1 MLWYERVPLPSIST
15 NATHGTAWTNT
26 ISVDDM
32 AAVVAQFRLGAEIPG
47 FRSFF
52 PLPLCHIGCPTR
64 LFATDMP
71 AMPSSPRSD
80 METDLTKLSSPRI
93 FLVRMLVFLVLCA
106 LIGIVL
112 YKQIVVAFFAN
123 PGLNALIGAVLLIGI
138 ILSFRQVIRLY
149 PEVRWVNN
157 FRIADPGLAV
167 DRRPTLLA
175 PMAAIL
181 GGERSGRMSI
191 SQQTMRHLLDSIATR
206 LDEARDI
213 SRYMTGLLVF
223 LGLLGTFWGLIE
235 TVGSVGKV
243 IDGLKVGGD
252 AGALFDTLKEGLAA
266 PLGGMGIS
274 FSSSLFGLAGSLI
287 LGFLDLQSS
296 QAQNRF
302 YTDLEDWLATTV
314 REYSSG
320 DGGAVAVAGGSGN
333 LQHAI
338 ERLRVAVEEGAG
350 TRGTTAAMANLAE
363 AIQGLVAHMRTE
375 QQMIREWAD
384 GQGEQNREIKRLLER
399 LARQPEKS

>member
-1 MLWYERVPLPSIST
+1 MDSE
-15 NATHGTAWTNT
+15 
-26 ISVDDM
+26 
-32 AAVVAQFRLGAEIPG
+32 F
-47 FRSFF
+47 
-52 PLPLCHIGCPTR
+52 
-64 LFATDMP
+64 
-71 AMPSSPRSD
+71 
-80 METDLTKLSSPRI
+80 TKLSSPSV
-93 FLVRMLVFLVLCA
+93 FLVRMLVFLVLCG
-106 LIGIVL
+106 LVGVVL
-112 YKQIVVAFFAN
+112 YKQIILAFFAN
-123 PGLNALIGAVLLIGI
+123 PGLNALIGTVLFIGI
-138 ILSFRQVIRLY
+138 ILAFRQVIRLY
-149 PEVRWVNN
+149 PEVSWVNN
-157 FRIADPGLAV
+157 FRIADPGLAPS
-167 DRRPTLLA
+167 RHPRLLA

-181 GGERSGRMSI
+181 GGERTGRMTI
-191 SQQTMRHLLDSIATR
+191 TQQTMRHLLDSIATR

-314 REYSSG
+314 REYG
-320 DGGAVAVAGGSGN
+320 RGEAPAAGGVASGE
-333 LQHAI
+333 LQAAV
-338 ERLRVAVEEGAG
+338 ERLRSVLEEGSAS
-350 TRGTTAAMANLAE
+350 RGTTAAMASLAE
-363 AIQGLVAHMRTE
+363 AIQALVSHMRTE

-384 GQGEQNREIKRLLER
+384 GQGEQNREIRRLLER

>member
-1 MLWYERVPLPSIST
+1 
-15 NATHGTAWTNT
+15 
-26 ISVDDM
+26 
-32 AAVVAQFRLGAEIPG
+32 
-47 FRSFF
+47 
-52 PLPLCHIGCPTR
+52 
-64 LFATDMP
+64 
-71 AMPSSPRSD
+71 MPSGPSSRSA
-80 METDLTKLSSPRI
+80 MEIELAKLSSPRI

-106 LIGIVL
+106 LVMVVL
-112 YKQIVVAFFAN
+112 YRQIITAFFAN

-149 PEVRWVNN
+149 PEVAWVNN
-157 FRIADPGLAV
+157 FRIADPGLAI

-181 GGERSGRMSI
+181 GGERSGRMTI
-191 SQQTMRHLLDSIATR
+191 TQQTMRHLLDSIATR

-302 YTDLEDWLATTV
+302 YTDLEDWLASTV
-314 REYSSG
+314 RGYSGETGPGGELQAAVDRLRMSLEE
-320 DGGAVAVAGGSGN
+320 GGAN
-333 LQHAI
+333 
-338 ERLRVAVEEGAG
+338 
-350 TRGTTAAMANLAE
+350 RGTTAAMANLAE

-384 GQGEQNREIKRLLER
+384 GQGEQNREIKKLLER
-399 LARQPEKS
+399 IARQPEKS

>member
-1 MLWYERVPLPSIST
+1 M
-15 NATHGTAWTNT
+15 AT
-26 ISVDDM
+26 
-32 AAVVAQFRLGAEIPG
+32 
-47 FRSFF
+47 
-52 PLPLCHIGCPTR
+52 
-64 LFATDMP
+64 
-71 AMPSSPRSD
+71 SPRST
-80 METDLTKLSSPRI
+80 MELEFTKLAPPRI
-93 FLVRMLVFLVLCA
+93 FLVRMLVFLVLCV
-106 LIGIVL
+106 LIAVVL
-112 YKQIVVAFFAN
+112 YKQIITAFFAN
-123 PGLNALIGAVLLIGI
+123 PGLNALIGLVLLVGI
-138 ILSFRQVIRLY
+138 ILAFRQVIRLY
-149 PEVRWVNN
+149 PEVAWVNN
-157 FRIADPGLAV
+157 FRIADPGLALT
-167 DRRPTLLA
+167 RHPTLLA

-181 GGERSGRMSI
+181 GGERSGRITI

-235 TVGSVGKV
+235 TVGSVGHV

-314 REYSSG
+314 RGYASDAAAAPSG
-320 DGGAVAVAGGSGN
+320 D
-333 LQHAI
+333 LQASI
-338 ERLRVAVEEGAG
+338 DRLRAALEDGGGNKA
-350 TRGTTAAMANLAE
+350 TTAAMANLAE
-363 AIQGLVAHMRTE
+363 AIQGLVGHMRTE

-384 GQGEQNREIKRLLER
+384 GQGEQNKEIKKLLER
-399 LARQPEKS
+399 LTRQPEKSK

>member
-1 MLWYERVPLPSIST
+1 MHS
-15 NATHGTAWTNT
+15 
-26 ISVDDM
+26 
-32 AAVVAQFRLGAEIPG
+32 GASAGSAMEIE
-47 FRSFF
+47 
-52 PLPLCHIGCPTR
+52 LN
-64 LFATDMP
+64 
-71 AMPSSPRSD
+71 
-80 METDLTKLSSPRI
+80 KLSSPRI
-93 FLVRMLVFLVLCA
+93 FLVRMLVFLMLCSLVA
-106 LIGIVL
+106 VVL
-112 YKQIVVAFFAN
+112 YKQIVLAFFAN
-123 PGLNALIGAVLLIGI
+123 PGLNALIGLVLLIGT

-149 PEVRWVNN
+149 PEVAWVNN
-157 FRIADPGLAV
+157 FRIADPGIAV
-167 DRRPTLLA
+167 ERQHPILLA

-181 GGERSGRMSI
+181 GGERTGRMTI
-191 SQQTMRHLLDSIATR
+191 TQQTMRHLLDSIATR

-302 YTDLEDWLATTV
+302 YTDLEDWLASTV
-314 REYSSG
+314 REYSG
-320 DGGAVAVAGGSGN
+320 DGAMGSSGE
-333 LQHAI
+333 LQATV
-338 ERLRVAVEEGAG
+338 ERLRLTLEEGG
-350 TRGTTAAMANLAE
+350 GGRGTTAAMANLAE

-384 GQGEQNREIKRLLER
+384 GQGEQNREIKKLLEHI
-399 LARQPEKS
+399 ARQPEKS

>member
-1 MLWYERVPLPSIST
+1 MT
-15 NATHGTAWTNT
+15 
-26 ISVDDM
+26 
-32 AAVVAQFRLGAEIPG
+32 
-47 FRSFF
+47 
-52 PLPLCHIGCPTR
+52 
-64 LFATDMP
+64 P
-71 AMPSSPRSD
+71 AMPSGPSPRSA
-80 METDLTKLSSPRI
+80 MEVELNKLSSPRI

-106 LIGIVL
+106 LVMVVL
-112 YKQIVVAFFAN
+112 YKQIIVAFFAN
-123 PGLNALIGAVLLIGI
+123 PGLNGLIGLVLLVGI

-149 PEVRWVNN
+149 PEVAWVNN
-157 FRIADPGLAV
+157 FRIADPGLAL
-167 DRRPTLLA
+167 DRYPTLLA

-181 GGERSGRMSI
+181 GGGERTGRMRI

-213 SRYMTGLLVF
+213 SPYMTGLLVF

-252 AGALFDTLKEGLAA
+252 ASALFDTLKEGLAA

-287 LGFLDLQSS
+287 LCFLFLPSS

-302 YTDLEDWLATTV
+302 YTDLEDWLASTV
-314 REYSSG
+314 LEYSADGATGSSG
-320 DGGAVAVAGGSGN
+320 ELQAAV
-333 LQHAI
+333 
-338 ERLRVAVEEGAG
+338 ERLRGSLEEGGAS
-350 TRGTTAAMANLAE
+350 RGTTAAMANLAE

-384 GQGEQNREIKRLLER
+384 GQGEQNREIKQLLER
-399 LARQPEKS
+399 IARQPEKN

>member
-1 MLWYERVPLPSIST
+1 MPVTSKPGFAPKFPNPAPNPLLVAFFP
-15 NATHGTAWTNT
+15 GTAVPYWGPEQRLLA
-26 ISVDDM
+26 IDDI
-32 AAVVAQFRLGAEIPG
+32 V
-47 FRSFF
+47 
-52 PLPLCHIGCPTR
+52 
-64 LFATDMP
+64 
-71 AMPSSPRSD
+71 MPSGSSSRSA
-80 METDLTKLSSPRI
+80 MEIELSKLSSPRI
-93 FLVRMLVFLVLCA
+93 FLVRMLVFLVLCG
-106 LIGIVL
+106 LITVVL
-112 YKQIVVAFFAN
+112 YKQILTAFFAN
-123 PGLNALIGAVLLIGI
+123 PGLNALIIAVLLIGT

-149 PEVRWVNN
+149 PEVSWVNN
-157 FRIADPGLAV
+157 FRIADPGLAIE
-167 DRRPTLLA
+167 RRPTLLA

-181 GGERSGRMSI
+181 GGERSGRMTI

-302 YTDLEDWLATTV
+302 YTDLEDWLASTV
-314 REYSSG
+314 REYSG
-320 DGGAVAVAGGSGN
+320 DGATGPGGELQTAV
-333 LQHAI
+333 
-338 ERLRVAVEEGAG
+338 ERLRLTLDEGGAS
-350 TRGTTAAMANLAE
+350 RGTTAAMANLAE

-384 GQGEQNREIKRLLER
+384 GQGEQNREIKKLLER
-399 LARQPEKS
+399 IARQPEKS

>member
-1 MLWYERVPLPSIST
+1 M
-15 NATHGTAWTNT
+15 
-26 ISVDDM
+26 
-32 AAVVAQFRLGAEIPG
+32 EI
-47 FRSFF
+47 
-52 PLPLCHIGCPTR
+52 
-64 LFATDMP
+64 
-71 AMPSSPRSD
+71 
-80 METDLTKLSSPRI
+80 ELTKLSSPRI
-93 FLVRMLVFLVLCA
+93 FLVRMLVFLMLCA
-106 LIGIVL
+106 LVAVVL
-112 YKQIVVAFFAN
+112 YKQIVTAFFAN
-123 PGLNALIGAVLLIGI
+123 PGLNALIGLVLLIGT
-138 ILSFRQVIRLY
+138 ILAFRQVIRLY
-149 PEVRWVNN
+149 PEVSWVNN
-157 FRIADPGLAV
+157 FRIADPGLAIE
-167 DRRPTLLA
+167 RRPTLLA

-181 GGERSGRMSI
+181 GGERTGRMSI

-302 YTDLEDWLATTV
+302 YTDLEDWLASTV
-314 REYSSG
+314 REYSGETAGTGMTG
-320 DGGAVAVAGGSGN
+320 D
-333 LQHAI
+333 LQNAL
-338 ERLRVAVEEGAG
+338 ERLRSTVEEGG
-350 TRGTTAAMANLAE
+350 PSRGTTAAMANLAE

-384 GQGEQNREIKRLLER
+384 GQGEQNRDIKKLLER
-399 LARQPEKS
+399 IARQPEKN

>member
-1 MLWYERVPLPSIST
+1 
-15 NATHGTAWTNT
+15 
-26 ISVDDM
+26 
-32 AAVVAQFRLGAEIPG
+32 
-47 FRSFF
+47 
-52 PLPLCHIGCPTR
+52 
-64 LFATDMP
+64 MP
-71 AMPSSPRSD
+71 AGPASRSA
-80 METDLTKLSSPRI
+80 MELELSKLSSPRI
-93 FLVRMLVFLVLCA
+93 FLVRMLVFLVACGLVA
-106 LIGIVL
+106 VVL
-112 YKQIVVAFFAN
+112 YKQIVLAFFAN
-123 PGLNALIGAVLLIGI
+123 PGLNALIGVVLLIGI
-138 ILSFRQVIRLY
+138 LLSFRQVIRLY
-149 PEVRWVNN
+149 PEVSWVNN

-167 DRRPTLLA
+167 ARHPTLLA
-175 PMAAIL
+175 PMALLL
-181 GGERSGRMSI
+181 GGERTGRMTI

-314 REYSSG
+314 REVGG
-320 DGGAVAVAGGSGN
+320 DGTPTGDLSVA
-333 LQHAI
+333 L
-338 ERLRVAVEEGAG
+338 EKLRTAVEEGG
-350 TRGTTAAMANLAE
+350 GSRNTTAAMANLAE

>member
-1 MLWYERVPLPSIST
+1 MPP
-15 NATHGTAWTNT
+15 GT
-26 ISVDDM
+26 
-32 AAVVAQFRLGAEIPG
+32 
-47 FRSFF
+47 
-52 PLPLCHIGCPTR
+52 
-64 LFATDMP
+64 
-71 AMPSSPRSD
+71 SPRSP
-80 METDLTKLSSPRI
+80 MEIELTKLSSPSV
-93 FLVRMLVFLVLCA
+93 FLVRMLVFLVLCS
-106 LIGIVL
+106 LVGVVL
-112 YKQIVVAFFAN
+112 YKQIIVAFFAN
-123 PGLNALIGAVLLIGI
+123 PGLNALIGGVLFIGI
-138 ILSFRQVIRLY
+138 ILAFRQVIRLY
-149 PEVRWVNN
+149 PEVSWVNN
-157 FRIADPGLAV
+157 FRIADPGLAPA
-167 DRRPTLLA
+167 RHPKLLA

-191 SQQTMRHLLDSIATR
+191 SQTTMRHLLDSIATR

-314 REYSSG
+314 REYG
-320 DGGAVAVAGGSGN
+320 RGEATGGGAGLASGELQAAV
-333 LQHAI
+333 
-338 ERLRVAVEEGAG
+338 ERLRGVLEEGSAS
-350 TRGTTAAMANLAE
+350 RGTTAAMANLAE
-363 AIQGLVAHMRTE
+363 AIQALVQHMRTE

-384 GQGEQNREIKRLLER
+384 GQGEQNREIRRLLER

>member
-1 MLWYERVPLPSIST
+1 
-15 NATHGTAWTNT
+15 
-26 ISVDDM
+26 M
-32 AAVVAQFRLGAEIPG
+32 AAA
-47 FRSFF
+47 
-52 PLPLCHIGCPTR
+52 
-64 LFATDMP
+64 
-71 AMPSSPRSD
+71 PRSA
-80 METDLTKLSSPRI
+80 MEIELNKLSTPRI
-93 FLVRMLVFLVLCA
+93 FLFRMLVFLVACGLVA
-106 LIGIVL
+106 VVL
-112 YKQIVVAFFAN
+112 NKQIQQAFFAN
-123 PGLNALIGAVLLIGI
+123 PGLNALIGLVLFFGI
-138 ILSFRQVIRLY
+138 LLSFRQVIRLY
-149 PEVRWVNN
+149 PEVSWVNN
-157 FRIADPGLAV
+157 FRIADPGLAIA
-167 DRRPTLLA
+167 RHPTLLA

-181 GGERSGRMSI
+181 GGERTGRISI
-191 SQQTMRHLLDSIATR
+191 SQQTMRHLLDSISTR

-213 SRYMTGLLVF
+213 SRYLTGLLVF

-235 TVGSVGKV
+235 TVGSVGTV
-243 IDGLKVGGD
+243 INGLKVGGD

-302 YTDLEDWLATTV
+302 YTDLEYWLATTV
-314 REYSSG
+314 REYGGG
-320 DGGAVAVAGGSGN
+320 DGTPSGEVSAA
-333 LQHAI
+333 L
-338 ERLRVAVEEGAG
+338 ERLRGAVEEAG
-350 TRGTTAAMANLAE
+350 GGRNTASAMGNLAE

>member
-1 MLWYERVPLPSIST
+1 MQVEL
-15 NATHGTAWTNT
+15 N
-26 ISVDDM
+26 
-32 AAVVAQFRLGAEIPG
+32 
-47 FRSFF
+47 
-52 PLPLCHIGCPTR
+52 
-64 LFATDMP
+64 
-71 AMPSSPRSD
+71 
-80 METDLTKLSSPRI
+80 KLSTPRI

-106 LIGIVL
+106 LLMVVL

-123 PGLNALIGAVLLIGI
+123 PGLNALIGLVLLIGT
-138 ILSFRQVIRLY
+138 ILCFRQVIRLY
-149 PEVRWVNN
+149 PEVAWVNN
-157 FRIADPGLAV
+157 FRIADPGLAAE
-167 DRRPTLLA
+167 RQHPRLLA

-181 GGERSGRMSI
+181 GGERTGRMTI
-191 SQQTMRHLLDSIATR
+191 TQQTMRHLLDSIATR

-302 YTDLEDWLATTV
+302 YTDLEDWLASTV
-314 REYSSG
+314 RGYSAEAS
-320 DGGAVAVAGGSGN
+320 AGGE
-333 LQHAI
+333 LQTAI
-338 ERLRVAVEEGAG
+338 ERLRATMEEGGAS
-350 TRGTTAAMANLAE
+350 RGTTAAMANLAE
-363 AIQGLVAHMRTE
+363 AIQGLVAHMRSE

-384 GQGEQNREIKRLLER
+384 GQGEQSREIKKLLER
-399 LARQPEKS
+399 IARQPENN

>member
-1 MLWYERVPLPSIST
+1 M
-15 NATHGTAWTNT
+15 
-26 ISVDDM
+26 
-32 AAVVAQFRLGAEIPG
+32 EI
-47 FRSFF
+47 
-52 PLPLCHIGCPTR
+52 
-64 LFATDMP
+64 
-71 AMPSSPRSD
+71 
-80 METDLTKLSSPRI
+80 DLTKLSSPRI
-93 FLVRMLVFLVLCA
+93 FLVRMLVFLVLCG
-106 LIGIVL
+106 LVMVVL
-112 YKQIVVAFFAN
+112 YKQIVTAFFAN

-149 PEVRWVNN
+149 PEVAWVNN

-167 DRRPTLLA
+167 DRHPTLLA

-181 GGERSGRMSI
+181 GGERTGRMTI
-191 SQQTMRHLLDSIATR
+191 TQQTMRHLLDSIATR

-243 IDGLKVGGD
+243 IEGLKVGGD
-252 AGALFDTLKEGLAA
+252 AGSLFDTLKEGLAA
-266 PLGGMGIS
+266 PLSGMGIS

-314 REYSSG
+314 REYAR
-320 DGGAVAVAGGSGN
+320 DDAPGAGPGMQQA
-333 LQHAI
+333 LD
-338 ERLRVAVEEGAG
+338 RLRQAVEEGGGNRNA
-350 TRGTTAAMANLAE
+350 TAAMANLAE

-384 GQGEQNREIKRLLER
+384 GQGEQNKEIKRLLER
-399 LARQPEKS
+399 IARQPEKS

>member
-1 MLWYERVPLPSIST
+1 MQS
-15 NATHGTAWTNT
+15 G
-26 ISVDDM
+26 
-32 AAVVAQFRLGAEIPG
+32 
-47 FRSFF
+47 
-52 PLPLCHIGCPTR
+52 
-64 LFATDMP
+64 
-71 AMPSSPRSD
+71 PSSSSA
-80 METDLTKLSSPRI
+80 MEIELNKLSSPRI

-106 LIGIVL
+106 LVTIVL

-123 PGLNALIGAVLLIGI
+123 PGLNALIGAVLLIGT

-149 PEVRWVNN
+149 PEVAWVNN
-157 FRIADPGLAV
+157 FRIADPGLAIE
-167 DRRPTLLA
+167 RHPTLLA

-181 GGERSGRMSI
+181 GGERTGRMSI

-213 SRYMTGLLVF
+213 SRYLTGLLVF

-302 YTDLEDWLATTV
+302 YTDLEDWLASTV
-314 REYSSG
+314 REYSGETAPAGSSG
-320 DGGAVAVAGGSGN
+320 EIQAAV
-333 LQHAI
+333 
-338 ERLRVAVEEGAG
+338 ERLRLALEEDGG
-350 TRGTTAAMANLAE
+350 SRGTSSAMANLAE

-384 GQGEQNREIKRLLER
+384 GQGEQNREIRKLLER

>member
-1 MLWYERVPLPSIST
+1 
-15 NATHGTAWTNT
+15 
-26 ISVDDM
+26 
-32 AAVVAQFRLGAEIPG
+32 
-47 FRSFF
+47 
-52 PLPLCHIGCPTR
+52 
-64 LFATDMP
+64 
-71 AMPSSPRSD
+71 
-80 METDLTKLSSPRI
+80 MESEFNKLSSPRI

-106 LIGIVL
+106 LVTVVL
-112 YKQIVVAFFAN
+112 YKQIIVAFFAN

-149 PEVRWVNN
+149 PEVAWVNS
-157 FRIADPGLAV
+157 FRIADPGLAIE
-167 DRRPTLLA
+167 RHPTLLA

-181 GGERSGRMSI
+181 GGERSGRMTI

-243 IDGLKVGGD
+243 IEGLKVGGD

-302 YTDLEDWLATTV
+302 YTDLEDWLASTV
-314 REYSSG
+314 REYSGESAAGSSG
-320 DGGAVAVAGGSGN
+320 DLHAAV
-333 LQHAI
+333 
-338 ERLRVAVEEGAG
+338 ERLRHSLEEGGAN
-350 TRGTTAAMANLAE
+350 RGSTSSTTAMANLAE
-363 AIQGLVAHMRTE
+363 ALQGLVAHMRTE

-384 GQGEQNREIKRLLER
+384 GQGEQNREIKKLLER

>member
-1 MLWYERVPLPSIST
+1 M
-15 NATHGTAWTNT
+15 
-26 ISVDDM
+26 
-32 AAVVAQFRLGAEIPG
+32 EIE
-47 FRSFF
+47 
-52 PLPLCHIGCPTR
+52 LN
-64 LFATDMP
+64 
-71 AMPSSPRSD
+71 
-80 METDLTKLSSPRI
+80 KLSSPRI

-106 LIGIVL
+106 LVMVVL
-112 YKQIVVAFFAN
+112 YKQIVLAFFAN
-123 PGLNALIGAVLLIGI
+123 PGLNALIGLVLLVGT

-149 PEVRWVNN
+149 PEVAWVNN

-167 DRRPTLLA
+167 ERHPTLLA

-181 GGERSGRMSI
+181 GGERTGRMTI

-243 IDGLKVGGD
+243 IDGLKAGGD

-302 YTDLEDWLATTV
+302 YTDLEDWLASTV
-314 REYSSG
+314 RGYSA
-320 DGGAVAVAGGSGN
+320 DAAGGD
-333 LQHAI
+333 LQTAV
-338 ERLRVAVEEGAG
+338 ERLRTSMEEGG
-350 TRGTTAAMANLAE
+350 GRGTTAAMANLAE
-363 AIQGLVAHMRTE
+363 AIQGLVAHMRSE

-384 GQGEQNREIKRLLER
+384 GQGEQNREIKKLLER
-399 LARQPEKS
+399 IARQPENN

>member
-1 MLWYERVPLPSIST
+1 
-15 NATHGTAWTNT
+15 
-26 ISVDDM
+26 
-32 AAVVAQFRLGAEIPG
+32 
-47 FRSFF
+47 
-52 PLPLCHIGCPTR
+52 
-64 LFATDMP
+64 MP
-71 AMPSSPRSD
+71 AGPSSRST
-80 METDLTKLSSPRI
+80 MEIELTKLSSPRI
-93 FLVRMLVFLVLCA
+93 FLVRMVVFLVLCA
-106 LIGIVL
+106 LVTIVL
-112 YKQIVVAFFAN
+112 YRQIITAFFAN

-149 PEVRWVNN
+149 PEVAWVNN
-157 FRIADPGLAV
+157 FRIADPGLAI
-167 DRRPTLLA
+167 DRHPTLLA

-181 GGERSGRMSI
+181 GGERSGRMII

-243 IDGLKVGGD
+243 IEGLKVGGD

-296 QAQNRF
+296 QAQHRF
-302 YTDLEDWLATTV
+302 YTDLEDWLASTA
-314 REYSSG
+314 RGYSG
-320 DGGAVAVAGGSGN
+320 ETGTGGELQAVV
-333 LQHAI
+333 
-338 ERLRVAVEEGAG
+338 ERLRATLEEGGAG
-350 TRGTTAAMANLAE
+350 RGTAGAMANLAE

-399 LARQPEKS
+399 IARQPEKSSRQPEKS